1 MKPEKQLNDNE
12 LVKISAA
19 SCSIMDVVYY
29 IKDSQLSSRGFLF
42 TNISEASPNVRE
54 RLLAE
59 SKRSKAVR
67 ICD

>member
-1 MKPEKQLNDNE
+1 MNDNE

-19 SCSIMDVVYY
+19 SCSMMDVIYY

-42 TNISEASPNVRE
+42 TNMSEANPEVRE

-59 SKRSKAVR
+59 SKRNKAVR
-67 ICD
+67 IRG